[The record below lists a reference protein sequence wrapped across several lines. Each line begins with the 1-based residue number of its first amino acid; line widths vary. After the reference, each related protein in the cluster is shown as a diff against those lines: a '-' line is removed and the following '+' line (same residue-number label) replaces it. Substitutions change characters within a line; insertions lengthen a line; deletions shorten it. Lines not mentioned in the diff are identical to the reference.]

1 MSTIPED
8 EPLEGPAGE
17 LHVPEQTPHEFAAPE
32 PGGLSMPEPPLFQ
45 NVLEVDVRPPARIP
59 HLGNLVLVLALFGI
73 GLTVAWALILI
84 ALHFKLYGISTIQGT
99 LTDIHYSLGSEL
111 ISYLVTFAG
120 CLFFF
125 PMFWHKGFFAGI
137 QWNGAT
143 ALRLWWRLG
152 LVALVCFSMAIL
164 NMLLVPGPSKTPIE
178 EIFREPGAAW
188 LLFAFGISFAPF
200 FEEIF
205 FRGFL
210 LPSLCT
216 ACDWVAEKLNHAPR
230 RPLGENGHP
239 QWSISAMAI
248 AAILTSVPFA
258 WVHAAQTGY
267 SLGPFVLL
275 VGVSLV
281 LCTVRLYT
289 RSLASSVL
297 VHICYNFLIFTV
309 TLVFTGGFRHLEKL

>member
-1 MSTIPED
+1 
-8 EPLEGPAGE
+8 
-17 LHVPEQTPHEFAAPE
+17 V
-32 PGGLSMPEPPLFQ
+32 
-45 NVLEVDVRPPARIP
+45 
-59 HLGNLVLVLALFGI
+59 
-73 GLTVAWALILI
+73 
-84 ALHFKLYGISTIQGT
+84 
-99 LTDIHYSLGSEL
+99 
-111 ISYLVTFAG
+111 
-120 CLFFF
+120 
-125 PMFWHKGFFAGI
+125 
-137 QWNGAT
+137 
-143 ALRLWWRLG
+143 
-152 LVALVCFSMAIL
+152 
-164 NMLLVPGPSKTPIE
+164 
-178 EIFREPGAAW
+178 
-188 LLFAFGISFAPF
+188 
-200 FEEIF
+200 
-205 FRGFL
+205 
-210 LPSLCT
+210 
-216 ACDWVAEKLNHAPR
+216 PR